1 MINYFNSFINNNLM
15 IVLFVFIVAVLFT
28 LLAKRIR
35 KYIYTGLLTTL
46 VPFTVALMHKFG
58 FGFNGAFTLVERLF
72 YTTFDNM
79 ERIQDVF
86 LEKKDLLFFC
96 VNFENEVL
104 SLSIDFINNLH
115 TNAIIIFRAIS
126 GFAKETKIEFINK
139 FEYAKS
145 EMVKG
150 INLSRLSLVY
160 RL

>member
-1 MINYFNSFINNNLM
+1 MINYFNSFMNDNLM
-15 IVLFVFIVAVLFT
+15 IVLLVFIVAVLFT
-28 LLAKRIR
+28 LFAKRIR
-35 KYIYTGLLTTL
+35 KIIYTGLLTTL

-58 FGFNGAFTLVERLF
+58 FGFNGTFTLIERTF

-79 ERIQDVF
+79 ERIQDIF
-86 LEKKDLLFFC
+86 LEKKDLLLFC

-104 SLSIDFINNLH
+104 SLSIDFINNLRA
-115 TNAIIIFRAIS
+115 NVIIIFRAIL

-139 FEYAKS
+139 FEYVKS
-145 EMVKG
+145 KMVKG